1 MACTKEFRQPFPYV
15 NGARGRI
22 LLSDAAIARF
32 LLCKSPPLAYSAP
45 EVPGE
50 IPVVDVVGV
59 GLNATDTLIRVP
71 RFPALDS
78 KLEFTSAVVG
88 PGGQVA
94 SAMVACQ
101 FWGLRTR
108 YIGKVGD
115 DAAAELQRAELAR
128 AGVEAHLVSVPGCA
142 SQAAYILIDETCG
155 ERTILWKRD
164 PRLAVWPEEL
174 NREWIV
180 RARALLVDGHDT
192 TAATAAAG
200 WAREAG
206 VPVIADIDNLYPGI
220 EALLENVDYLLAS
233 REFPARLTG
242 EADLFAS
249 LPAIHREYR
258 SRVAGVTL
266 GKQGALAWDGAR
278 FHYAPAYRVDAVDT
292 TGAGDIFHGAFVY
305 SVVQHWPLAQALD
318 FSCAAAGLNCA
329 AVGARGGI
337 APLAEIE
344 RLMREGGRHEAA
356 YTGEELARRATAAS
370 GAAQRQTRVQ
380 GTPR

>member
-1 MACTKEFRQPFPYV
+1 MACTKEFRRPFPYV
-15 NGARGRI
+15 NGARGGI

-88 PGGQVA
+88 AGGQVA
-94 SAMVACQ
+94 SALVACQ

-108 YIGKVGD
+108 YVGKVGD
-115 DAAAELQRAELAR
+115 DAAAELQRAEFAC

-164 PRLAVWPEEL
+164 PRLAVRPEEVD
-174 NREWIV
+174 REWIV

-192 TAATAAAG
+192 AAAAAAAR

-206 VPVIADIDNLYPGI
+206 IPVIADIDNLYPGI
-220 EALLENVDYLLAS
+220 EALLENVNYLLAS
-233 REFPARLTG
+233 REFPARLTE

-249 LPAIHREYR
+249 LPAIHSEYH
-258 SRVAGVTL
+258 SLVAGVTL

-305 SVVQHWPLAQALD
+305 SIVQGWPPPRALD
-318 FSCAAAGLNCA
+318 FSCAAAGLNCT

-356 YTGEELARRATAAS
+356 YTAEELARRATVAS
-370 GAAQRQTRVQ
+370 GAAQPQTRVQ
-380 GTPR
+380 GTPQ